1 MTSRKGLIRSVLM
14 IVALVAAAVP
24 VLAFVRATEGVVT
37 RIDSTAKT
45 IAVKTADGTEEV
57 FKFSGKTALRAADGV
72 KTGAVGTYFAG
83 KEGTHVVVRYTGEG
97 AEKTAVG
104 IDDFGKDSFRVS
116 KGVVTG
122 VDKGAHTVTVRT
134 EDGSEETY
142 HLTKDAA
149 VDTEHG
155 VVRAPS
161 TPPPRARKS
170 RCITPTTPGKKL
182 CTSLSP
188 SDAFFPFALAR
199 LFSARS
205 FR

>member
-155 VVRAPS
+155 VVRGTEYAATKGEKIS
-161 TPPPRARKS
+161 VHYTDDA
-170 RCITPTTPGKKL
+170 GKKVVHFIK
-182 CTSLSP
+182 SI
-188 SDAFFPFALAR
+188 
-199 LFSARS
+199 
-205 FR
+205 